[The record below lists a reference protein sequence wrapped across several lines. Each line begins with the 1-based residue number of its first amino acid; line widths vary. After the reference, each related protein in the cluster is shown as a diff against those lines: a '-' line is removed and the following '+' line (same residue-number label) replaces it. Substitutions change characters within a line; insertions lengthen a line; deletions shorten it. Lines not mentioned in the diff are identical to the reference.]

1 MNDKI
6 INPESGRPVKILGK
20 IGQKILGNL
29 YRQTGGKS
37 PSSKKKNKPKK
48 PRTKTTNK
56 KPKPIS
62 EKSSI
67 DKHIQQLFQ

>member
-20 IGQKILGNL
+20 SEVKEYLVTAA
-29 YRQTGGKS
+29 RQTGGKS
-37 PSSKKKNKPKK
+37 PLLKRKINHDQKN
-48 PRTKTTNK
+48 TNK
-56 KPKPIS
+56 KSKSIS
-62 EKSSI
+62 KKFI

>member
-20 IGQKILGNL
+20 IGQRILGNL
-29 YRQTGGKS
+29 YRQAGGKS

-48 PRTKTTNK
+48 LRTKNTNK

>member
-20 IGQKILGNL
+20 IGQRILGNL

-37 PSSKKKNKPKK
+37 PSSKKKNKPRSKN
-48 PRTKTTNK
+48 TNK
-56 KPKPIS
+56 KSKSIS
-62 EKSSI
+62 KKSSI

>member
-1 MNDKI
+1 MNGKI

-37 PSSKKKNKPKK
+37 PFSKKKNKSKK
-48 PRTKTTNK
+48 PRSKNTKK
-56 KPKPIS
+56 KPKSIS
-62 EKSSI
+62 ENSSI
-67 DKHIQQLFQ
+67 DNHIQQLFQ

>member
-20 IGQKILGNL
+20 IGQKVLGNL
-29 YRQTGGKS
+29 FRQSGGKS
-37 PSSKKKNKPKK
+37 SSSENKPKK
-48 PRTKTTNK
+48 KRTKNTNK
-56 KPKPIS
+56 KSKPIS

>member
-20 IGQKILGNL
+20 IGQRILGNL
-29 YRQTGGKS
+29 YRQNGGKS
-37 PSSKKKNKPKK
+37 PSSKKKNKPRSKN
-48 PRTKTTNK
+48 TNK
-56 KPKPIS
+56 KSKSIS
-62 EKSSI
+62 EKNSI